1 MGEEERISWRE
12 SNAKVQNNKEKNSK
26 KGRRRIRR
34 RVKKKRVINKL
45 LASYNKKLAKLIAN
59 RIH

>member
-34 RVKKKRVINKL
+34 RVKKKK
-45 LASYNKKLAKLIAN
+45 SYK
-59 RIH
+59 